1 MGTDCGSGSADLTSF
16 VGIDMA
22 WKIDGNHSGIAVMAG
37 DADRVALATVSKDVN
52 TMEGIVDFVRSNQ
65 SADTVIAIDAS
76 LVVINETGQRSCE
89 REIAKTFGRNH
100 ASCHTSNL
108 GRPYATTG
116 MRLVGEL
123 EKLGF
128 GHDFNIGQAKQR
140 SGRWLFEL
148 YPHPAMIRLFK
159 LDRIIRYKKGRV
171 GEKRQGLGILRRHL
185 QRLADGSRGLVESA
199 ELTEVL
205 GRDPYA
211 LAGKSLKRYEDTL
224 DAIFCAYL
232 AWHCWRW
239 GEERNE
245 MFGTLEQGYIVVP
258 KSAAEA

>member
-1 MGTDCGSGSADLTSF
+1 
-16 VGIDMA
+16 
-22 WKIDGNHSGIAVMAG
+22 
-37 DADRVALATVSKDVN
+37 
-52 TMEGIVDFVRSNQ
+52 MEGIVDFIRRHQ

-76 LVVINETGQRSCE
+76 LVVINETGQRPCE
-89 REIAKTFGRNH
+89 REIARTFGRNH

-116 MRLVGEL
+116 MRLVSEL

-128 GHDFNIGQAKQR
+128 GHDFNMGQAKQR
-140 SGRWLFEL
+140 SGRWLFES
-148 YPHPAMIRLFK
+148 YPHPAMIRLFE

-185 QRLADGSRGLVESA
+185 ETLADGSRGLAASPT
-199 ELTEVL
+199 LTEVL
-205 GRDPYA
+205 ERDPEG
-211 LAGKSLKRYEDTL
+211 LVGKALKRYEDTL

-245 MFGTLEQGYIVVP
+245 MFGTLEHGYIVVP
-258 KSAAEA
+258 RSAANVIVPSTGDLIRDVAAAVAGATH